1 MSNRKPRPA
10 KSALRDNV
18 ETLLWS
24 VVMVFLLRAFVIQAF
39 KIPSES
45 MVPTLLVGDY
55 LFVNKFVYGPKIP
68 FTHVRLPGLR
78 APRRGDIIVFQYP
91 PQPNMDFIKR
101 CIGTSGQTVEVR
113 HKEVWV
119 DGRPLTEPYA
129 HHDDPREI
137 PFEVAPRD
145 SMPPRTVP
153 RNALFMMGDNRDNSL
168 DSRFWGH
175 VDMDLVKGPAMF
187 TYFST
192 SGDRWWNAFLHIRF
206 ERLFRPIH

>member
-1 MSNRKPRPA
+1 MSTRPPKA
-10 KSALRDNV
+10 KKSALRDNV

-24 VVMVFLLRAFVIQAF
+24 VVMVFLLRAFVVQAF

-78 APRRGDIIVFQYP
+78 APKRGDIIVFQYP

-101 CIGTSGQTVEVR
+101 CIATEGQTVEIRQKRVY
-113 HKEVWV
+113 V
-119 DGRPLTEPYA
+119 DGQPLVEPYA
-129 HHDDPREI
+129 HHDDPRVLPI
-137 PFEVAPRD
+137 EVAPRD
-145 SMPPRTVP
+145 SMPPRVVP
-153 RNALFMMGDNRDNSL
+153 KGALFMMGDNRDNSL
-168 DSRFWGH
+168 DSRFWGF

-192 SGDRWWNAFLHIRF
+192 GGDRWWNVFFHVRF
-206 ERLFRPIH
+206 ERLLRPIH